1 MPKSKKVITKK
12 KSDALTEFVLNRF
25 EYSKMNMMGRH
36 SAWREYYD
44 DYRGTRL
51 GNKEPWQANYIIP
64 CLKESVRTITPIYL
78 NILLSAGL
86 KSFDIKPGE
95 RTDKKMADLLKDV
108 LVYQLDGV
116 ARRRG
121 GFFSTMEGF
130 IKQFEIYGY
139 SAVEVPWRTETY
151 KGKMVFDGPDIEVI
165 DIFNFF
171 PDPGA
176 LNVGDSWVVLRK
188 RDVFLSYLRM
198 LEKQEIY
205 SHVSDLRDTE
215 QPFEEYDT
223 LVYGQSGMKDDRVEL
238 LEYHGEV
245 PKDLIEGS
253 LDDESLV
260 DIYEDEFVQALIT
273 IANRKVCIRADVYP
287 FECGSIFVDASR
299 DRMPNEHFGIGQG
312 EDIQPMAAELTNAH
326 NKLFDCVNLIANP
339 MGVANPSKISG
350 LGGGVMISHPGKIFI
365 TNPNI
370 QNVADAMMFFNMT
383 AQAGALSPLA
393 ALIQSLDERIQ
404 KVTQAVPVIAAM
416 PNKKGLPET
425 LGATLMMQGN
435 AAEPIKHTVRHC
447 LEPWFQRV
455 LEIFYKLD
463 LQFFPNSSAYRVLGD
478 EKGREWEDER
488 RRAYISKDDLRLV
501 GNPDFIPRGV
511 SIFNEKQQ
519 DIDNLLNYWK
529 VAQGAMVPAIGPDGN
544 PIVGPDGQPVM
555 VPLVDQAAIAI
566 RLAEKFELEDP
577 EEIIPSLREMRR
589 RREAVQVPQAGVPQG
604 VLPQPATSPPQGQP
618 TPGQPPLSP
627 SNILSKLTGG
637 RI

>member
-1 MPKSKKVITKK
+1 MPKSKKVITKR

-95 RTDKKMADLLKDV
+95 RTDKRMADLLKDV

-121 GFFSTMEGF
+121 GFFATMEGF

-215 QPFEEYDT
+215 QPLEEYDT

-370 QNVADAMMFFNMT
+370 QNVADAMVFFNMT

-488 RRAYISKDDLRLV
+488 RRAYISKEDLRLV

-589 RREAVQVPQAGVPQG
+589 QREAAQVPQAGVPQG

-618 TPGQPPLSP
+618 TSPLSP
-627 SNILSKLTGG
+627 GDILSKLTGG
-637 RI
+637 RT